1 MISHAKEL
9 RREIWLQSERPGLI
23 LLSIEGLSGMLMYI
37 SLEKSKGWAGIKDF
51 ARLRQGHVDA
61 LVIGG
66 VLLAADAA
74 DIVDAYTMPILI
86 ATSFYTAISTMA
98 LGWVPKLVEKH
109 IAMKIVDFASLSGF
123 ALCWVWLTI
132 RSLIGG

>member
-1 MISHAKEL
+1 METIGKA
-9 RREIWLQSERPGLI
+9 GLI
-23 LLSIEGLSGMLMYI
+23 LLSLGGLSGILMYI
-37 SLEKSKGWAGIKDF
+37 SLEKPRGWAGIKEF
-51 ARLRQGHVDA
+51 PRLRQGHVDA

-74 DIVDAYTMPILI
+74 NVVDAYATPILI

-98 LGWVPKLVEKH
+98 LGWFPNFVEKH
-109 IAMKIVDFASLSGF
+109 RAIKIVDFASLSGF